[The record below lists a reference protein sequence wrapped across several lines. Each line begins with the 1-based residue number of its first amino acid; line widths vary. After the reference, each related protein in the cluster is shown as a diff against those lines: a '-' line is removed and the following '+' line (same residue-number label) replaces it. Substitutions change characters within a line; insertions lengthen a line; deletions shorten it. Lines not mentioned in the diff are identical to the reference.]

1 MGETPNRPWLVR
13 MGVKECYGRAD
24 VLVSKRGQPT
34 GLRCRVVFIKVRTDC
49 LNEQDVSQSRDN
61 RFRAGAVQVQFLQ
74 DVYDGRPQLGSC
86 LYLLPF
92 HMDQRGKDR
101 EKRLHRTVLELH
113 PSTKELGDGSGAS
126 SGKCSSL
133 VRSTALNQ
141 IEKILDRRCACV
153 PHQVGAAARH
163 NHEISRRQLHR
174 HHTFDFQPTRSV
186 DDYVKNG
193 AFTRYTKT
201 PRRVKLRQKVEAP
214 AQADRAKQIGE

>member
-1 MGETPNRPWLVR
+1 
-13 MGVKECYGRAD
+13 MGVKKCYGRAD
-24 VLVSKRGQPT
+24 VLVSKRGQAT
-34 GLRCRVVFIKVRTDC
+34 ELRCRVVFIKVRTDC

-113 PSTKELGDGSGAS
+113 PSAQELGDGSGAS

-133 VRSTALNQ
+133 VWSTALDQ
-141 IEKILDRRCACV
+141 MEKILDRRRPCV
-153 PHQVGAAARH
+153 PHQVGAAAYQQISIDLDLRSH
-163 NHEISRRQLHR
+163 LHEGDRP
-174 HHTFDFQPTRSV
+174 D
-186 DDYVKNG
+186 
-193 AFTRYTKT
+193 
-201 PRRVKLRQKVEAP
+201 P
-214 AQADRAKQIGE
+214 AIAILSAGPI